1 MTSPLAIDTVVDLYR
16 IIDEQPEWAEALRN
30 RLLGAELL
38 AMPRQLAQLTE
49 ETRALRAITET
60 LVETAAEHTRQLAE
74 QSRQIADLRRIVEGH
89 TAQLAEL
96 TAQVKEHTV
105 QLTELTTQVKE
116 HTVQL
121 TELTTQV
128 KEHTVQLTELTTQV
142 KEHTVQLTE
151 LTTQVKEHT
160 VQLTELRRISDN
172 QTARMGRIEQDSSSL
187 KNMHSEAQIDKNITA
202 VAGEVD
208 LYHPIRVTQE
218 ELMTMA
224 RQLGLDRD
232 TRRSFIRA
240 DLVFKAQDDQ
250 DNPIYGAVEVS
261 WTADYRDTNRA
272 RRNAALLEKA
282 TGCPALAIVA
292 SNRWEQELDWNNI
305 HWYQLED

>member
-1 MTSPLAIDTVVDLYR
+1 M
-16 IIDEQPEWAEALRN
+16 
-30 RLLGAELL
+30 
-38 AMPRQLAQLTE
+38 
-49 ETRALRAITET
+49 
-60 LVETAAEHTRQLAE
+60 
-74 QSRQIADLRRIVEGH
+74 
-89 TAQLAEL
+89 
-96 TAQVKEHTV
+96 
-105 QLTELTTQVKE
+105 
-116 HTVQL
+116 
-121 TELTTQV
+121 
-128 KEHTVQLTELTTQV
+128 
-142 KEHTVQLTE
+142 
-151 LTTQVKEHT
+151 TTQVKEHT

>member
-60 LVETAAEHTRQLAE
+60 LAETAAEHTRQLAE

-89 TAQLAEL
+89 TAQL
-96 TAQVKEHTV
+96 
-105 QLTELTTQVKE
+105 TELTTQVKE

-128 KEHTVQLTELTTQV
+128 KEHTIQLTELTTQV
-142 KEHTVQLTE
+142 KEHTAQLAE

-261 WTADYRDTNRA
+261 WTADYQDTNRA

-282 TGCPALAIVA
+282 TDCPALAIVA

-305 HWYQLED
+305 HWYQLEE

>member
-1 MTSPLAIDTVVDLYR
+1 MTTSLAIDTIVDLYR

-38 AMPRQLAQLTE
+38 AMPRQLSQLTE

-60 LVETAAEHTRQLAE
+60 LAETAAEHTRQLAE

-121 TELTTQV
+121 TELTIQV
-128 KEHTVQLTELTTQV
+128 KEHTVQLTELTIQV
-142 KEHTVQLTE
+142 KEHTI
-151 LTTQVKEHT
+151 
-160 VQLTELRRISDN
+160 QLTELRRISDN

-250 DNPIYGAVEVS
+250 DNLIYGAVEVS

-305 HWYQLED
+305 HWYPLEE

>member
-1 MTSPLAIDTVVDLYR
+1 MTTSLAIDTIVDLYR

-49 ETRALRAITET
+49 ETRALRAITEN
-60 LVETAAEHTRQLAE
+60 LAETAAEHTQQLAE
-74 QSRQIADLRRIVEGH
+74 QSRQLAELRRISESH
-89 TAQLAEL
+89 TLQLAELRRISESHTLQLAEL
-96 TAQVKEHTV
+96 TTQVKEHTI

-116 HTVQL
+116 HTI
-121 TELTTQV
+121 
-128 KEHTVQLTELTTQV
+128 
-142 KEHTVQLTE
+142 
-151 LTTQVKEHT
+151 
-160 VQLTELRRISDN
+160 QLTELRRISDN

-250 DNPIYGAVEVS
+250 DNLIYGAVEVS

-305 HWYQLED
+305 HWYQLEE

>member
-1 MTSPLAIDTVVDLYR
+1 MTSSLAIDTVVDLYR

-60 LVETAAEHTRQLAE
+60 LAETAAEHTRQLAE

-96 TAQVKEHTV
+96 T
-105 QLTELTTQVKE
+105 TQVKE

-121 TELTTQV
+121 VELTDQV
-128 KEHTVQLTELTTQV
+128 KEHTVQLA
-142 KEHTVQLTE
+142 E

-208 LYHPIRVTQE
+208 LYHPIRITQE

-305 HWYQLED
+305 HWYPLED

>member
-1 MTSPLAIDTVVDLYR
+1 MTSSLAIDTVVDLYR

-60 LVETAAEHTRQLAE
+60 LVETAAEHTRQLVE

-96 TAQVKEHTV
+96 T
-105 QLTELTTQVKE
+105 TQVKE

-121 TELTTQV
+121 TELTIQV

-282 TGCPALAIVA
+282 TDCPALAIVA
-292 SNRWEQELDWNNI
+292 SHRWEQELDWNNI
-305 HWYQLED
+305 HWYQLEE